1 LRTPGSSAAYAL
13 DALVGLDPPE
23 VAPTTTTETIGGKR
37 ATVARGKRATVAT
50 LEDGGQESF
59 CANGDLAWLLPG
71 ADTAQA
77 EVTFAALP

>member
-23 VAPTTTTETIGGKR
+23 VAPTTTTETIG
-37 ATVARGKRATVAT
+37 GKRATVAT